1 LCLARRTI
9 QCELTHEDCVEN
21 SRRGAALALAEAG
34 MPTLLPGN
42 TPLPGDLLITSEGR
56 RYLLSV
62 IPQDHRLA
70 FGDWF
75 TALEFAMRSS
85 IENNADVWCAL
96 EGEIVCVFRGRRYGS
111 LRLRPTRDRR
121 TALR

>member
-1 LCLARRTI
+1 
-9 QCELTHEDCVEN
+9 
-21 SRRGAALALAEAG
+21 
-34 MPTLLPGN
+34 MPPPLPGN
-42 TPLPGDLLITSEGR
+42 IPLRGDLLITAEGH

-62 IPQDHRLA
+62 IPQGHRLG
-70 FGDWF
+70 FRDWL

-85 IENNADVWCAL
+85 IENDADVWCAL

-111 LRLRPTRDRR
+111 TRLRPTRDRR

>member
-1 LCLARRTI
+1 
-9 QCELTHEDCVEN
+9 
-21 SRRGAALALAEAG
+21 
-34 MPTLLPGN
+34 MPIALPGN

-70 FGDWF
+70 FSDWF